1 MNDPNLT
8 GQQEKIQDTPEMES
22 TPEIPGEKKP
32 GDNYAK
38 GRGKD
43 TLFRI
48 TVRNQINMVG
58 IADNKANMI
67 ITINT
72 IIITLVVTALGS
84 NITLNDIPLI
94 DQKLTVPFSVLL
106 IFSLSSAVFAVLAA
120 RPKIIKKEK
129 RRDKMSMLFFGNFY
143 QQPLEDYLEDVDNLL
158 GSNQDIYK
166 HLTID
171 MYNNGQVLN
180 KKYYQLAVSYTILLI
195 GLISTVLAYFIVL
208 GIETLQASVLEAS
221 LY

>member
-1 MNDPNLT
+1 MLEEPQFQPEQEVPIDPPPISSPNK
-8 GQQEKIQDTPEMES
+8 EES
-22 TPEIPGEKKP
+22 SEGF
-32 GDNYAK
+32 AK

-43 TLFRI
+43 TLFRV

-72 IIITLVVTALGS
+72 IIITLVVTILGS
-84 NITLNDIPLI
+84 SITVNEIQFLDP
-94 DQKLTVPFSVLL
+94 KLTTPFSVLL
-106 IFSLSSAVFAVLAA
+106 LFSLASAVFAVLAA

-143 QQPLEDYLEDVDNLL
+143 RQPLEDYLEDVDRMLA
-158 GSNQDIYK
+158 SNHDIYK
-166 HLTID
+166 NLTID

-180 KKYYQLAVSYTILLI
+180 KKYYQLAISYTILLI
-195 GLISTVLAYFIVL
+195 GLICTVLSYFIVV
-208 GIETLQASVLEAS
+208 GIES
-221 LY
+221 LKSAV